1 MLLPTVWLC
10 VVIACVLIGRSV
22 TSARIMAPT
31 GKARNSV
38 PFFFKESPQF
48 LRSKILKNNGSLP
61 VRKNVRYSYFAGK
74 FVTLQI
80 FPPLVNTLFGR
91 NSYSVYNMEL

>member
-1 MLLPTVWLC
+1 M
-10 VVIACVLIGRSV
+10 I
-22 TSARIMAPT
+22 APT
-31 GKARNSV
+31 GKARNSI

-74 FVTLQI
+74 FVTPLSQ
-80 FPPLVNTLFGR
+80 LVNTLFGR
-91 NSYSVYNMEL
+91 NSYGVYNRGL

>member
-1 MLLPTVWLC
+1 M
-10 VVIACVLIGRSV
+10 
-22 TSARIMAPT
+22 MAPT

-38 PFFFKESPQF
+38 PFVFKESPQF

-74 FVTLQI
+74 FATPLSQ
-80 FPPLVNTLFGR
+80 LVNAHFGK
-91 NSYSVYNMEL
+91 NSYCVYNMEL